1 MNIKCAIKK
10 KGGYRSRWLFF
21 VLLCGSI
28 IILIKAKY
36 YEDQVIRLR
45 ASLEKMSGYN
55 NVFDKWLRMR
65 ETGKSLLTFFSEN
78 GYQRIAIYGM
88 GKFADHLQN
97 ELADGPVE
105 IAFGIDIM
113 AEKKVF
119 SLKTYSPDFFPQDVD
134 AIIVTTNDFEK
145 VKKHLEAITD
155 IPVYALPD
163 ILVSIMGDKNV

>member
-88 GKFADHLQN
+88 GDVGHLLFR
-97 ELADGPVE
+97 ELE
-105 IAFGIDIM
+105 TSKIKIKYGIDKNPIGRGFNLPIITPSNDM
-113 AEKKVF
+113 EK
-119 SLKTYSPDFFPQDVD
+119 VD
-134 AIIVTTNDFEK
+134 AIIVTAVFIFDDIRDM
-145 VKKHLEAITD
+145 LESMVNY
-155 IPVYALPD
+155 PVVALD
-163 ILVSIMGDKNV
+163 DLIYELC